1 MVSAEWNKI
10 KIGRK
15 EWPMT
20 NKELSKKNK
29 KDLKE
34 NTMPKTNGTEMTDD
48 EKPLET
54 DWAESAYQELAD
66 YIEEQGIYIRY

>member
-1 MVSAEWNKI
+1 M
-10 KIGRK
+10 
-15 EWPMT
+15 
-20 NKELSKKNK
+20 L
-29 KDLKE
+29 
-34 NTMPKTNGTEMTDD
+34 KTNGKEMTDD